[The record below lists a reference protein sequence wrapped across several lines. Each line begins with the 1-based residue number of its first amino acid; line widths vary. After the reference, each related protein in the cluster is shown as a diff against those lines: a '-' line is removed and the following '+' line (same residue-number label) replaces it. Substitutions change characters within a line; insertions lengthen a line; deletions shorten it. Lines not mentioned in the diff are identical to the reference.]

1 MDEYF
6 KYFITT
12 SSEDWSL
19 DNFTE
24 WCAVNVSCEKKK
36 ILDYMKKTMK
46 ESLKQSFSEDL
57 KPKVIQM
64 LEDFEAWKSS
74 RNQGRET
81 VQLAEIKSKN
91 FEFHKNI
98 AGDLVTI
105 DHKRKMSPSDE
116 YVEQEEYDMK
126 PTSAES
132 FKKRILNFD
141 YSSESSIEERKDEA
155 EDSEDPE
162 DDILDFSNVTFD
174 GWVETYRRRKDQSQR
189 KDPERHKTWSF
200 INNRPVIG
208 TSFKNILSS
217 VYYHL
222 FYINFSLLNNS
233 LEVLYFFK
241 ENVIN
246 KAKYL
251 SFDDGNNIK
260 KNTSFK
266 RNNHKA

>member
-64 LEDFEAWKSS
+64 LEDFEDYLSAGMLNYLFVTGPSFPSSWVLFQRLQNLNAIRNEEAIQLAQIKS
-74 RNQGRET
+74 RET

-174 GWVETYRRRKDQSQR
+174 GWVETLNQS
-189 KDPERHKTWSF
+189 KTEDGK
-200 INNRPVIG
+200 IKVNG
-208 TSFKNILSS
+208 KILS
-217 VYYHL
+217 VIRL
-222 FYINFSLLNNS
+222 GLLS
-233 LEVLYFFK
+233 
-241 ENVIN
+241 IID
-246 KAKYL
+246 L
-251 SFDDGNNIK
+251 SSEFDKGMYTWFGEIGK
-260 KNTSFK
+260 T
-266 RNNHKA
+266 